1 MSTSPTTKP
10 QSSATQVIYRWTFP
24 GAPIRIDLPIDL
36 ISRLRAE
43 LGQRESSGC
52 SEVGGVLLGQ
62 RITRRTVRINDYLWI
77 SGEKPGTRYH
87 LDPSA
92 LERLREER
100 SAREEDAVRSGVV
113 GYFRTQARD
122 DLQLRDDEIRLVR
135 EHLQNPTDVVLL
147 IRTSD
152 KPFTSGFFF
161 WMREG
166 EFAPVSLK
174 DFPLDAGLL
183 HTEESRTPATEPA
196 AAEQMPR
203 LLPPITDQDAT
214 SLAEPASSPGAER
227 IPTPDGSVSPNPR
240 LRSHLEKRQEHQGIS
255 NAHEQVNR
263 TQRPDT
269 TPIGTVVASKGES
282 ARVSPRKLVSAA
294 ALFGLLAVVS
304 LCAFLLRDRWS
315 TGPKRK
321 PPATVAALP
330 LELTVAEFP
339 LQLYV
344 EARGDDLNVRWN
356 PKSAPITEARDGRLV
371 ILEGDQQPPRIIPLN
386 LQQLTSGHVYY
397 RSSAER
403 LQFQLEIVDHSG
415 GVSRES
421 VLALSATSAV
431 VAPRSSPPLEGN
443 PQAAAKKVLSIPIPS
458 ANAGALPRAN
468 TTEAPPK
475 GPPAPRVFMPP
486 SSGGRTLQLPTITFE
501 PPTTQTVTVPPEAV
515 VLPATLSNLPANV
528 PLARQV
534 KKAPVAKQIVVAN
547 LQTADPIKRVMPV
560 YPPMAREQR
569 IQGTVRFI
577 ATISKDGR
585 VKNLEFISGNPIFV
599 KAATDALKQW
609 LYRPAL
615 QNGEP
620 VEMTTQIDLNFTFKP

>member
-1 MSTSPTTKP
+1 M
-10 QSSATQVIYRWTFP
+10 
-24 GAPIRIDLPIDL
+24 
-36 ISRLRAE
+36 
-43 LGQRESSGC
+43 
-52 SEVGGVLLGQ
+52 LLGQ
-62 RITRRTVRINDYLWI
+62 RITRRAVKINDYLWI
-77 SGEKPGTRYH
+77 SPEKPGTRYH

-100 SAREEDAVRSGVV
+100 SAPAEDAMRSGVV

-166 EFAPVSLK
+166 EFAPISFM
-174 DFPLDAGLL
+174 DFPLDARLL

-196 AAEQMPR
+196 AEKEMPW
-203 LLPPITDQDAT
+203 LLPPITDQHAT
-214 SLAEPASSPGAER
+214 ALAEPASSPGAER
-227 IPTPDGSVSPNPR
+227 ISTPDGSVSPNPR
-240 LRSHLEKRQEHQGIS
+240 LRSHREKRQEHHEIS
-255 NAHEQVNR
+255 NGHEQVNQ
-263 TQRPDT
+263 TQPTDT
-269 TPIGTVVASKGES
+269 TPIGTVVASMPES
-282 ARVSPRKLVSAA
+282 ARVSPRKLVSAT

-304 LCAFLLRDRWS
+304 LCAFLIRDRWS
-315 TGPKRK
+315 TGPKQK

-344 EARGDDLNVRWN
+344 EARGDGLNVRWN
-356 PKSAPITEARDGRLV
+356 PKSGPITKARDGRLV

-403 LQFQLEIVDHSG
+403 VEFQLEIVDHSG
-415 GVSRES
+415 GISRES

-431 VAPRSSPPLEGN
+431 AAPRSSPPQVGN

-475 GPPAPRVFMPP
+475 GQPAPRVFTPPP
-486 SSGGRTLQLPTITFE
+486 SSGGPIQQLPTIAFE
-501 PPTTQTVTVPPEAV
+501 PPTTQTVPVPSVAV
-515 VLPATLSNLPANV
+515 VLPATLSNLAANV
-528 PLARQV
+528 PPARQG
-534 KKAPVAKQIVVAN
+534 KEAPVAKQIVVAN
-547 LQTADPIKRVMPV
+547 LQTAEPIKRVMPV

-577 ATISKDGR
+577 ATIGKDGR
-585 VKNLEFISGNPIFV
+585 VKNLEFISGNPILL
-599 KAATDALKQW
+599 KAATDAVKQW

-615 QNGEP
+615 QNGAA

>member
-10 QSSATQVIYRWTFP
+10 QSSATQAIFRWTFT

-36 ISRLRAE
+36 ISRLCAE

-62 RITRRTVRINDYLWI
+62 RITQRTVRINDYLWI
-77 SGEKPGTRYH
+77 SPEKPGTRYH

-166 EFAPVSLK
+166 EFAPISFM

-196 AAEQMPR
+196 AEKEMPW
-203 LLPPITDQDAT
+203 LLPPITDQHAT
-214 SLAEPASSPGAER
+214 ALAESASSPGAER
-227 IPTPDGSVSPNPR
+227 ISAPDGSVSPNPR
-240 LRSHLEKRQEHQGIS
+240 LRSHREKRQDHQGIS
-255 NAHEQVNR
+255 NAREQVSQ
-263 TQRPDT
+263 TQPTDT
-269 TPIGTVVASKGES
+269 TPIGTVVASMWES
-282 ARVSPRKLVSAA
+282 TRVSPRKLVSAA
-294 ALFGLLAVVS
+294 ALFGLLALVS
-304 LCAFLLRDRWS
+304 LCAFLLRDHWS
-315 TGPKRK
+315 TGPKQK

-403 LQFQLEIVDHSG
+403 VQFQLEIIDHSG
-415 GVSRES
+415 GISRES

-431 VAPRSSPPLEGN
+431 AAPRSSPPLADN
-443 PQAAAKKVLSIPIPS
+443 PQAPAKKVLSIPIPS
-458 ANAGALPRAN
+458 ANTAALPRAN
-468 TTEAPPK
+468 ITEAPPK
-475 GPPAPRVFMPP
+475 GLPAPRVFMPP
-486 SSGGRTLQLPTITFE
+486 SSGGHTLQLPTITFE
-501 PPTTQTVTVPPEAV
+501 PPTTQTVTVPPVAV
-515 VLPATLSNLPANV
+515 VLPATISNLPANI
-528 PLARQV
+528 PPARQV
-534 KKAPVAKQIVVAN
+534 KEAPVAKQIVVAN
-547 LQTADPIKRVMPV
+547 LQTAEPIKRVMPA

-577 ATISKDGR
+577 ATIGKDGR
-585 VKNLEFISGNPIFV
+585 VKNLEFISGNPVLV
-599 KAATDALKQW
+599 KAATDAVKQW

-615 QNGEP
+615 QNGAP